1 MKKSTQLGAYNNDF
15 YRSGSLFKRV
25 TWYCINFIIFHTSL
39 PFPTFLKVVLL
50 RVYGGKVGS
59 NVVIKPNV
67 NIKYPWFLTMGD
79 NVWLGE
85 DVWIDNLGL
94 VTIGDNVCLSQGCYL
109 LTGNHNYKSIG
120 FDLMVKEIVL
130 EGGVWIGAKA
140 IVCPGVVCRSHSVL
154 SAQSVAV
161 DDLCEY
167 GIYQG
172 NPAVF
177 KKKRQIS

>member
-1 MKKSTQLGAYNNDF
+1 MKKSTQLGSYNNDF

-39 PFPTFLKVVLL
+39 PFPTFLKVRLL

-59 NVVIKPNV
+59 NVIIKPRV
-67 NIKYPWFLTMGD
+67 NIKYPWFLIMGD

-109 LTGNHNYKSIG
+109 LTGNHNYNSVG

-130 EGGVWIGAKA
+130 EDGVWIGAKA
-140 IVCPGVVCRSHSVL
+140 IVCPGVVCRSHSIL
-154 SAQSVAV
+154 SVQSVAI
-161 DDLCEY
+161 DELCEY

-177 KKKRQIS
+177 KKNRHIS